1 MVFKIF
7 RYEFLKLTY
16 FKFWLCYAFDY
27 ATISNTKNKCMWL
40 FFPPKMFGSF
50 QIIFY
55 ISKLINIYFLR
66 KNKKILF
73 DLKKQKLFLKLVYIL
88 LAYVTIFNSKY
99 QKSKNFKDFL
109 INNKDQHRETI
120 HKKLKEVMLLSP
132 HKNLF
137 SIVLLFFI
145 IFLNFNFILLH
156 LVCWG

>member
-1 MVFKIF
+1 
-7 RYEFLKLTY
+7 
-16 FKFWLCYAFDY
+16 
-27 ATISNTKNKCMWL
+27 
-40 FFPPKMFGSF
+40 MFGSF

-156 LVCWG
+156 LVYWG